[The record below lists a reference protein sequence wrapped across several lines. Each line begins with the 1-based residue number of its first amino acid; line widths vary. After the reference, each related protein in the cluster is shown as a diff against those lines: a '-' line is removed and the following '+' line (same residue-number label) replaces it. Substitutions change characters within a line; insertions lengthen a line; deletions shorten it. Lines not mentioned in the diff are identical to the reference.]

1 MRFRPIWCLSFALL
15 TSAGL
20 TFASLCMAED
30 NILEL
35 MVPPPNTDAAK
46 TPVATAADIPAPPTK
61 ATDAAAAT
69 AAEIP
74 APPAKASDAVAPE
87 VKAPEA
93 AVPVAKAPE
102 ATVPEVKAPETTA
115 PVAKAPEVQAPEP
128 QVNAGDQ
135 LKNYKDALA
144 AYRHRE
150 YATAK
155 KILTDVVAG
164 SNNDNLTA
172 NCLCLIAASDIGMGE
187 YDDCLKNIQTV
198 TKDYYQTSAVQK
210 GYVNHFATYI
220 INQISKVPT
229 TWDYQRW
236 EDGKTDDGK
245 PQYKESVPLGTHI
258 VRVDFKLAFGL
269 YRCMEKISPDA
280 PETAVAKKQL
290 TTLLMT
296 PITFVWVDEKVQLSK
311 KGHPVDFMAKI
322 SLKEKKRFSE
332 IICER
337 IFQNWK
343 TDKMYQCLNYYDEV
357 RNLKHRY
364 TALGNGPGGT
374 ITLAKVFYFAGYDPF
389 SGNSFNPTESSFGA
403 YLGL

>member
-20 TFASLCMAED
+20 ALASLCMAED

-35 MVPPPNTDAAK
+35 MVPPPSTDAAK
-46 TPVATAADIPAPPTK
+46 TPVATAADIPAP
-61 ATDAAAAT
+61 
-69 AAEIP
+69 IP
-74 APPAKASDAVAPE
+74 APPAKASEAAAPE

-93 AVPVAKAPE
+93 AVPAVKEPEATVPPAKAPE
-102 ATVPEVKAPETTA
+102 ATI
-115 PVAKAPEVQAPEP
+115 PVAKAPEVVAPAAKIPEAQAPEP

-135 LKNYKDALA
+135 LQNYKDALA

-155 KILTDVVAG
+155 KILNDVVAG
-164 SNNDNLTA
+164 SKNDNLTA

-210 GYVNHFATYI
+210 GYVNRFATYI

-236 EDGKTDDGK
+236 EDGKTAEGK

-311 KGHPVDFMAKI
+311 KGHPVDFLAKI
-322 SLKEKKRFSE
+322 SLKEKKHFSE
-332 IICER
+332 IVCER

-343 TDKMYQCLNYYDEV
+343 TDKMYQCLNFYDEV
-357 RNLKHRY
+357 RNLKHRF
-364 TALGNGPGGT
+364 TATGNGPGGT

-389 SGNSFNPTESSFGA
+389 SGNAFNPTESSFGA